1 MRGTRNVEREA
12 KEGMGGLS
20 HRGLGLVLAMFLLFV
35 VGASATTIQ
44 GIQVDIKAGAPNP
57 ETISVQLLKAGSPVG
72 SAKSATIQDVGG
84 DCANTTWHIFL
95 GGATDLWGESWS
107 AADIDNAGFGV
118 RIVSTSNG
126 SKNVDAVKITI
137 YTDAGTF
144 GPRYAGCS
152 SGEWNQTGGAIG
164 DPAIDNG
171 CANIGATGKYLDLT
185 CFGFSIS
192 CTPPSITTQPQSQTA
207 CAGSSV
213 MFSVT
218 ATGTAPL
225 SYQWQKLIN
234 GTWTN
239 ISGAT
244 SSTYSINSVTT
255 ADAGSYRIVVSNAC
269 GEATSNA
276 ATLTVNTAPSITQ
289 HPQSQTVCAGS
300 SVSFSVG
307 ASGTAPLSYQWQKL
321 INGNWTNISGATS
334 STYSIDPVTTDD
346 AGSYRV
352 VVSNACGE
360 ATSNAA
366 TLTVNT
372 APSITCQDITVS
384 NESGKC
390 GAVVTWSVTATGNP
404 TPTVSCNPSSGTF
417 FPVGTTTV
425 TCTAT
430 NSCGTAT
437 CSFNVTVRDSEP
449 PQITCPGNIT
459 KNVDQGTCGA
469 SVSFAATAT
478 DNCGT
483 PTIKYYINSTEE
495 ITSPYTF
502 PVGTTTVQVVATDI
516 HGNKSECTFTVTVKP
531 SADLEI
537 KKEAPAQVVAGESL
551 TYKLTITNNGPCS
564 ATNVVVTD
572 TLPSEITEAKYMVN
586 GTPQG
591 DWTGNYTI
599 DTLEPGLTVTIT
611 ITGKVAPW
619 ATGTLTNTARVTSGT
634 YDPDDKNNTATSTTT
649 VEIQADI
656 SVTKKVSPTIAKP
669 GDTITYTIE
678 VTNNGPSDAPNV
690 VVTDTLPQYITG
702 ATYEVDGTDKG
713 NWTGSYTIGRMKP
726 GDTVTI
732 TITGT
737 VSSGAS
743 GTLTNTVVV
752 ELKPAQVGGQAGNDP
767 EPGNNEDTATII
779 FAFYT
784 GFEGWVSNGL
794 WYIRR
799 DNGGCFRCDKIQGE
813 YVQFAKLEDCISRTY
828 NLGTS
833 RAYGVLTSP
842 VIRPPAGATGWVM
855 ISIDFYRQVE
865 KERPTGDYDRTYVQ
879 LSINGGS
886 WQTIWSRS
894 SRNGSEEC
902 GTITYVI
909 QSMPKYFQIRFIF
922 DSVDYRYNNYKGWAI
937 DNVWAAV
944 VPVGTQ
950 AKGEELLAGDLTSEL
965 TVINVPNPITDVHTT
980 TFKVLGPLA
989 DSVERIRVRIFD
1001 LSGKLVWEGET
1012 AGNALEWHTTDFL
1025 GRYLANGV
1033 YLYQVQVYVG
1043 GTWITSDLQKL
1054 AIYR

>member
-1 MRGTRNVEREA
+1 MNAMRYCVYVVADIWVGGVLYRDDFWKLALTQISGNGTHDVFLTDIPVICGQSVELRDVTIMWDTRPGCTADCDKVNPA
-12 KEGMGGLS
+12 KCFQATIGP
-20 HRGLGLVLAMFLLFV
+20 AV
-35 VGASATTIQ
+35 VGPLVADFDYSQPCFCNDTVFTDRTTGGVPPYTYMWQAWDSSGTLVWESTERNPTYHFDAGVYTVKLIVKDSSTSENWPSGPWPQEDSQSYTVQVWANPVANFSAFPTT
-44 GIQVDIKAGAPNP
+44 GCAPLTVTFTDNS
-57 ETISVQLLKAGSPVG
+57 TSGSPN
-72 SAKSATIQDVGG
+72 GG
-84 DCANTTWHIFL
+84 DITKWEWDFDNDGIVDR
-95 GGATDLWGESWS
+95 TDSSKPSQFTHEYS
-107 AADIDNAGFGV
+107 
-118 RIVSTSNG
+118 STG
-126 SKNVDAVKITI
+126 T
-137 YTDAGTF
+137 YTARLKVTDSH
-144 GPRYAGCS
+144 GCYDTY
-152 SGEWNQTGGAIG
+152 EVQI
-164 DPAIDNG
+164 
-171 CANIGATGKYLDLT
+171 NIPNY
-185 CFGFSIS
+185 C
-192 CTPPSITTQPQSQTA
+192 CVPPSITCP
-207 CAGSSV
+207 G
-213 MFSVT
+213 
-218 ATGTAPL
+218 
-225 SYQWQKLIN
+225 
-234 GTWTN
+234 
-239 ISGAT
+239 
-244 SSTYSINSVTT
+244 
-255 ADAGSYRIVVSNAC
+255 
-269 GEATSNA
+269 
-276 ATLTVNTAPSITQ
+276 
-289 HPQSQTVCAGS
+289 
-300 SVSFSVG
+300 
-307 ASGTAPLSYQWQKL
+307 
-321 INGNWTNISGATS
+321 
-334 STYSIDPVTTDD
+334 
-346 AGSYRV
+346 
-352 VVSNACGE
+352 
-360 ATSNAA
+360 
-366 TLTVNT
+366 
-372 APSITCQDITVS
+372 DITVF

-390 GAVVTWSVTATGNP
+390 GAVVTWSVSATGTP
-404 TPTVSCNPSSGTF
+404 TPEVSCNPSSGSF
-417 FPVGTTTV
+417 FSVGTTTV

-430 NSCGTAT
+430 NTCGTAT
-437 CSFNVTVRDSEP
+437 CSFKVTVVDEEKP
-449 PQITCPGNIT
+449 VVTCP
-459 KNVDQGTCGA
+459 VPA
-469 SVSFAATAT
+469 SQYLTDEGKCFASLSFAAQAT
-478 DNCGT
+478 DNCGVD
-483 PTIKYYINSTEE
+483 TIEYFVDGDKISF
-495 ITSPYTF
+495 PYDF
-502 PVGTTTVQVVATDI
+502 PVGDTTVQVVATDI

-551 TYKLTITNNGPCS
+551 TYELTITNNGPCS

-702 ATYEVDGTDKG
+702 ATYKVDGTDKG
-713 NWTGSYTIGRMKP
+713 NWTGSYTIGRMKL

>member
-1 MRGTRNVEREA
+1 MGRNLWRWR
-12 KEGMGGLS
+12 GGLI
-20 HRGLGLVLAMFLLFV
+20 LALAILVMGTAAVAQTWPRCVSGCQANDLTVTSLWLVAPVTCTPGTPVSAELWARFEKNTQSERDCVVFV
-35 VGASATTIQ
+35 GDIYVNGALYQLNFWKRVADVFPAGQ
-44 GIQVDIKAGAPNP
+44 GTYDFKLTDITWTCGYTMEVRNILIFWSTKGPCND
-57 ETISVQLLKAGSPVG
+57 T
-72 SAKSATIQDVGG
+72 
-84 DCANTTWHIFL
+84 CANTIPSKCYASVSGLMVEAPLVANFSHDAPKCDCNTIQFTDKTT
-95 GGATDLWGESWS
+95 GGTKPYTYNWQFGDGASSTAANPSHHYAGPGTYNVTLTVTDSSSPAKTDSETKTVTIWANPVANFSATPVSGCAPLV
-107 AADIDNAGFGV
+107 V
-118 RIVSTSNG
+118 RFTDASTSGSPNG
-126 SKNVDAVKITI
+126 GTITKWEWDFNNDGTVDR
-137 YTDAGTF
+137 TDTSPPGQFTRTYNTPGTYSV
-144 GPRYAGCS
+144 RLRVTDS
-152 SGEWNQTGGAIG
+152 
-164 DPAIDNG
+164 NG
-171 CANIGATGKYLDLT
+171 CTHTLVRTDYITVQD
-185 CFGFSIS
+185 C
-192 CTPPSITTQPQSQTA
+192 CVPPSITT
-207 CAGSSV
+207 
-213 MFSVT
+213 
-218 ATGTAPL
+218 
-225 SYQWQKLIN
+225 
-234 GTWTN
+234 
-239 ISGAT
+239 
-244 SSTYSINSVTT
+244 
-255 ADAGSYRIVVSNAC
+255 
-269 GEATSNA
+269 
-276 ATLTVNTAPSITQ
+276 

-300 SVSFSVG
+300 SVTFSVE
-307 ASGTAPLSYQWQKL
+307 ASGTAPLSYQWKKD
-321 INGNWTNISGATS
+321 GTDISGATS
-334 STYSIDPVTTDD
+334 ANYTISSVTTGH
-346 AGSYRV
+346 AGSYTV
-352 VVSNACGE
+352 VVSNACGSV
-360 ATSNAA
+360 TSNAA

-372 APSITCQDITVS
+372 PPLITAQPQSQTVCAGNTATFSVVATGTGLSYQWQVSTDDGSTWSDISGATSDSYTTPSLTAAD
-384 NESGKC
+384 NGKKFRV
-390 GAVVTWSVTATGNP
+390 VVT
-404 TPTVSCNPSSGTF
+404 
-417 FPVGTTTV
+417 
-425 TCTAT
+425 
-430 NSCGTAT
+430 
-437 CSFNVTVRDSEP
+437 
-449 PQITCPGNIT
+449 
-459 KNVDQGTCGA
+459 GTCG
-469 SVSFAATAT
+469 SVTSDTAT
-478 DNCGT
+478 L
-483 PTIKYYINSTEE
+483 TILGADVQ
-495 ITSPYTF
+495 ITKTHSPD
-502 PVGTTTVQVVATDI
+502 P
-516 HGNKSECTFTVTVKP
+516 
-531 SADLEI
+531 
-537 KKEAPAQVVAGESL
+537 VVAGRTL
-551 TYKLTITNNGPCS
+551 TYTLLIQNNGPCS

-619 ATGTLTNTARVTSGT
+619 ATETLTNTATARVTSGT

>member
-20 HRGLGLVLAMFLLFV
+20 QRGLGLVLAMFLLFV

-57 ETISVQLLKAGSPVG
+57 ETISVQLLKSGSPVG
-72 SAKSATIQDVGG
+72 SAKSTTIQAVGG
-84 DCANTTWHIFL
+84 DCANTTWHISL

-126 SKNVDAVKITI
+126 SKNVDAVRIWI
-137 YTDAGTF
+137 YTDVGTF

-152 SGEWNQTGGAIG
+152 SGNWNQTGGAIG
-164 DPAIDNG
+164 DPANNNG
-171 CANIGATGKYLDLT
+171 CATIGAQDKYLDLT

-192 CTPPSITTQPQSQTA
+192 CTPPSITCP
-207 CAGSSV
+207 G
-213 MFSVT
+213 
-218 ATGTAPL
+218 
-225 SYQWQKLIN
+225 
-234 GTWTN
+234 
-239 ISGAT
+239 
-244 SSTYSINSVTT
+244 
-255 ADAGSYRIVVSNAC
+255 
-269 GEATSNA
+269 
-276 ATLTVNTAPSITQ
+276 
-289 HPQSQTVCAGS
+289 
-300 SVSFSVG
+300 
-307 ASGTAPLSYQWQKL
+307 
-321 INGNWTNISGATS
+321 
-334 STYSIDPVTTDD
+334 
-346 AGSYRV
+346 
-352 VVSNACGE
+352 
-360 ATSNAA
+360 
-366 TLTVNT
+366 
-372 APSITCQDITVS
+372 DITVS

-437 CSFNVTVRDSEP
+437 CSFKVTVVDEEKP
-449 PQITCPGNIT
+449 VVTCPIP
-459 KNVDQGTCGA
+459 A
-469 SVSFAATAT
+469 SQYHTDEGKCFASLSFAAQAS
-478 DNCGT
+478 DNCGVD
-483 PTIKYYINSTEE
+483 TIEYFADGDKISF
-495 ITSPYTF
+495 PYDF
-502 PVGTTTVQVVATDI
+502 PVGDTTVQVVATDI

-702 ATYEVDGTDKG
+702 ATYKVDGTDKG